1 MKCEFVKVSMQ
12 SVQIEEVGDCRTQKR
27 DAQLK
32 ASTEDDRIKLFPA
45 FVAESNVLGLGFA
58 DPGLNGNPALTN
70 PRKQMLAHCPP
81 DQYEITAGADR
92 ANLPGLANHPTDV
105 RLRVC

>member
-45 FVAESNVLGLGFA
+45 FVAESNVLALEFP
-58 DPGLNGNPALTN
+58 DPGLNGNPALSN
-70 PRKQMLAHCPP
+70 QRKEMLAQCPS
-81 DQYEITAGADR
+81 DGKEITDWPER
-92 ANLPGLANHPTDV
+92 AKLISID
-105 RLRVC
+105 